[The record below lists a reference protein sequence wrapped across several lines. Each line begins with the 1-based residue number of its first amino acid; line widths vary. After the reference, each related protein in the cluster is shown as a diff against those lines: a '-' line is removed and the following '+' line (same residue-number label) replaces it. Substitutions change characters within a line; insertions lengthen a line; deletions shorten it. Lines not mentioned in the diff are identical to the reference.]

1 MVNLAFSVVLLLL
14 VLMSGD
20 VSENPGPDLESIST
34 VTGNTCSLS
43 ILHLNIRS
51 IRNKINY
58 IEENFNDFDILCFTE
73 THLGDTVSNDD
84 IYIEGF
90 HLVSYRKDVSPHSSG
105 ILVYVSQGLAT
116 IRKPEL
122 ECHLEESLWI
132 ENFHRGESILLST
145 IYRPPNT
152 PVSFWNRLNIVTE
165 KSMEISSNL
174 IIVGD
179 LNEDQLNPRNHYL
192 KDVMTLNNLLNV
204 IVFPTRKTAQSET
217 LLDQIVVHYLMK
229 VFFILVLL
237 MLTTGYLIIPL
248 HTFTSLLH
256 TIMTIHIKEWFGFMI
271 GEIWKN

>member
-1 MVNLAFSVVLLLL
+1 
-14 VLMSGD
+14 MSGD

-90 HLVSYRKDVSPHSSG
+90 HLVPYSKDVSPHSSG
-105 ILVYVSQGLAT
+105 ILVYASQELAT

-132 ENFHRGESILLST
+132 EIFHRGESRKENPQKLTQLSSRSHPRHLVGKRTAQKDITIDTTSDSQVNSNFPNRWSPAQVVTGESILLST
-145 IYRPPNT
+145 IYRSPIT
-152 PVSFWNRLNIVTE
+152 PVSFGID
-165 KSMEISSNL
+165 S
-174 IIVGD
+174 
-179 LNEDQLNPRNHYL
+179 
-192 KDVMTLNNLLNV
+192 
-204 IVFPTRKTAQSET
+204 
-217 LLDQIVVHYLMK
+217 
-229 VFFILVLL
+229 IL
-237 MLTTGYLIIPL
+237 
-248 HTFTSLLH
+248 
-256 TIMTIHIKEWFGFMI
+256 
-271 GEIWKN
+271 